1 MKTRTTTLTTAFLTV
16 AALLGPAAADAGAQA
31 WNYPSFQPPRIIDR
45 EYNFAVAD
53 GGAHTGTSF
62 VFQWREGMTP
72 GNQLSLDVGL
82 ADPDFTGNKL
92 LVGGQFAHQILLS
105 SAQVPFD
112 LLFTAGVNGAFG
124 NGSLLRIPFGVSI
137 GRRFPLEGG
146 LAITPYV
153 HPRLAVDVCSGC
165 DRNGGNS
172 TVGLD
177 FDLGADFQ
185 FSPQFSLRFS
195 ALVSGSDYFSDNS
208 GDAFGLSLA
217 WRPPGLV
224 RR

>member
-1 MKTRTTTLTTAFLTV
+1 MSPRTTALR
-16 AALLGPAAADAGAQA
+16 AALALSLSAGAAATAGAQA
-31 WNYPSFQPPRIIDR
+31 WNYPSFQQPGTVER

-53 GGAHTGTSF
+53 GGDVSGTVF
-62 VFQWREGMTP
+62 VFQWREGLTL

-82 ADPDFTGNKL
+82 ADPEFTGTKFL
-92 LVGGQFAHQILLS
+92 IGSQFAHQLVRS

-112 LLFTAGVNGAFG
+112 ILFTAGVNGAFG
-124 NGSLLRIPFGVSI
+124 GLTLFRVPVGVSV

-153 HPRLAVDVCSGC
+153 HPRLVLDVCGSC
-165 DRNGGNS
+165 DGRDNS
-172 TVGLD
+172 EVGLD
-177 FDLGADFQ
+177 FDLGADFE

-195 ALVSGSDYFSDNS
+195 ALFAGSDYLGDDND
-208 GDAFGLSLA
+208 DAFGLSLA
-217 WRPPGLV
+217 WKPPGLS

>member
-1 MKTRTTTLTTAFLTV
+1 MQIRTTPL
-16 AALLGPAAADAGAQA
+16 AALLAAAALAGPAAASAGAQA
-31 WNYPSFQPPRIIDR
+31 WNYPSFQQPRTIDR
-45 EYNFAVAD
+45 EYNFALAN
-53 GGAHTGTSF
+53 GGEGTGNSF
-62 VFQWREGMTP
+62 LFQWREGASRAD
-72 GNQLSLDVGL
+72 QLSLDVGL
-82 ADPDFTGNKL
+82 ADPDVLGNKFL
-92 LVGGQFAHQILLS
+92 IGGQFAHQLVLS

-112 LLFTAGVNGAFG
+112 MLLTAGVNGAFG
-124 NGSLLRIPFGVSI
+124 SGTLLRIPIGVSV

-153 HPRLAVDVCSGC
+153 HPRLALDVCSSC
-165 DRNGGNS
+165 DRDRNS
-172 TVGLD
+172 VGLD

-195 ALVSGSDYFSDNS
+195 AVFSGSDYFSANS

-217 WRPPGLV
+217 WRPPGLA

>member
-1 MKTRTTTLTTAFLTV
+1 MKIRRTTVTTTLLF
-16 AALLGPAAADAGAQA
+16 AAAAAGPAARPADAQA
-31 WNYPSFQPPRIIDR
+31 WNYPSFQQPRTIDR

-53 GGAHTGTSF
+53 GGEHTGTSF
-62 VFQWREGMTP
+62 VFQWREGLTT

-82 ADPDFTGNKL
+82 ADPDFTGNKVL
-92 LVGGQFAHQILLS
+92 LGGQFAHQLVVS
-105 SAQVPFD
+105 TAQVPFD
-112 LLFTAGVNGAFG
+112 LLFTAGVNAAFG
-124 NGSLLRIPFGVSI
+124 GGSLLRIPVGVSI

-146 LAITPYV
+146 LAITPFV
-153 HPRLAVDVCSGC
+153 HPRLALDVCSSC
-165 DRNGGNS
+165 DRDRS

-195 ALVSGSDYFSDNS
+195 ALFSGSDYFFQNS

>member
-1 MKTRTTTLTTAFLTV
+1 MSIRTTFLTTTILTAVAF
-16 AALLGPAAADAGAQA
+16 AGPAAATAGAQA
-31 WNYPSFQPPRIIDR
+31 WNYPSFQQPRTTDR

-53 GGAHTGTSF
+53 GGDNTGTSF
-62 VFQWREGMTP
+62 VFQWREGATQ

-82 ADPDFTGNKL
+82 ADPDFSGNKFL
-92 LVGGQFAHQILLS
+92 IGGTFAHQLVLS
-105 SAQVPFD
+105 NAQVPFD

-124 NGSLLRIPFGVSI
+124 SGSLLRIPVGVSV

-153 HPRLAVDVCSGC
+153 HPRLAVDVCTSC
-165 DRNGGNS
+165 DRDRS

-195 ALVSGSDYFSDNS
+195 ALFSGSDYFFANS

-217 WRPPGLV
+217 WRPPGL

>member
-1 MKTRTTTLTTAFLTV
+1 MSIRTTILTTTLLTA
-16 AALLGPAAADAGAQA
+16 AAFAGPAAATAGAQA
-31 WNYPSFQPPRIIDR
+31 WNYPSFQQPRTVDR

-53 GGAHTGTSF
+53 GGDNTGTSF
-62 VFQWREGMTP
+62 VFQWREGATQ

-82 ADPDFTGNKL
+82 ADPDFSGNKFL
-92 LVGGQFAHQILLS
+92 IGGTFAHQLVLS
-105 SAQVPFD
+105 NAQVPFD

-124 NGSLLRIPFGVSI
+124 SGSLLRIPVGVSV

-153 HPRLAVDVCSGC
+153 HPRLAVDVCTSC
-165 DRNGGNS
+165 DRDRS

-195 ALVSGSDYFSDNS
+195 ALFSGSDYFFANS

-217 WRPPGLV
+217 WRPPGL

>member
-1 MKTRTTTLTTAFLTV
+1 MTHRTTALS
-16 AALLGPAAADAGAQA
+16 AALALSLAAGAAAPAGAQA
-31 WNYPSFQPPRIIDR
+31 WNYPSFQQPRTVER

-53 GGAHTGTSF
+53 GGDVSGTVF
-62 VFQWREGMTP
+62 VFQWREGLTL

-82 ADPDFTGNKL
+82 ADPEFTGTKFL
-92 LVGGQFAHQILLS
+92 LGGQFAHELVRS

-112 LLFTAGVNGAFG
+112 ILFAAGVNGAFG
-124 NGSLLRIPFGVSI
+124 GLTLFRVPVGVSV

-153 HPRLAVDVCSGC
+153 HPRLVLDVCASC
-165 DRNGGNS
+165 DGRDNS
-172 TVGLD
+172 EVGLD
-177 FDLGADFQ
+177 FDLGADFE

-195 ALVSGSDYFSDNS
+195 ALFAGSDYLGDDN
-208 GDAFGLSLA
+208 DNAFGLSLA
-217 WRPPGLV
+217 WRPPGLS

>member
-1 MKTRTTTLTTAFLTV
+1 MEFRPTTITTTLLV
-16 AALLGPAAADAGAQA
+16 AAAFVGPAAATAGAQA
-31 WNYPSFQPPRIIDR
+31 WNYPSFQQPRTIDR
-45 EYNFAVAD
+45 EYNFAVSD
-53 GGAHTGTSF
+53 GGAGTGTSF
-62 VFQWREGMTP
+62 VFQWREGTTV
-72 GNQLSLDVGL
+72 GNQLSLDLGL
-82 ADPDFTGNKL
+82 ADPDFTGSKF
-92 LVGGQFAHQILLS
+92 LVGGQFAHQLILT

-124 NGSLLRIPFGVSI
+124 DGSLLRIPVGVSI

-153 HPRLAVDVCSGC
+153 HPRVAIDVCSSC
-165 DRNGGNS
+165 DRDRS
-172 TVGLD
+172 SVGLD

-195 ALVSGSDYFSDNS
+195 ALFSGSDYFFNNS

-217 WRPPGLV
+217 WRPPGLT

>member
-1 MKTRTTTLTTAFLTV
+1 MKTRTTTLA
-16 AALLGPAAADAGAQA
+16 AALLAAAALGGPAAATAGAQA
-31 WNYPSFQPPRIIDR
+31 WNYPSFQQPRTIDR

-53 GGAHTGTSF
+53 GGGHTGTSF
-62 VFQWREGMTP
+62 VFQWREGTTL

-82 ADPDFTGNKL
+82 ADPDFTGTKL
-92 LVGGQFAHQILLS
+92 LVGGQFAHQLGVS

-112 LLFTAGVNGAFG
+112 LLFTAGVNGALG
-124 NGSLLRIPFGVSI
+124 GGSLLRIPVGVSV

-153 HPRLAVDVCSGC
+153 HPRLAIDVCSSCG
-165 DRNGGNS
+165 DRDRS
-172 TVGLD
+172 SVGLD

-195 ALVSGSDYFSDNS
+195 ALFSGSDYFFANS

>member
-1 MKTRTTTLTTAFLTV
+1 MKIRTTTLASAVATA
-16 AALLGPAAADAGAQA
+16 AALVGPAAATAGAQA
-31 WNYPSFQPPRIIDR
+31 WNYPSFQQPRTIDR
-45 EYNFAVAD
+45 EYNFAVSD

-62 VFQWREGMTP
+62 VFQWREGTTL
-72 GNQLSLDVGL
+72 GNQLSLDLGL
-82 ADPDFTGNKL
+82 ADPDYTGNKL
-92 LVGGQFAHQILLS
+92 LLGGQFAHQLVVTN
-105 SAQVPFD
+105 AQVPFD
-112 LLFTAGVNGAFG
+112 VLLTAGANAALGG
-124 NGSLLRIPFGVSI
+124 GSLLRIPVGVSV

-153 HPRLAVDVCSGC
+153 HPRLAIDVCSSC
-165 DRNGGNS
+165 DRDRS
-172 TVGLD
+172 SVGLD

-195 ALVSGSDYFSDNS
+195 ALFSGSDYFFRNS

-217 WRPPGLV
+217 WRPPGLA